1 MSDSK
6 FDNPLQERLDTASE
20 YLMDLVNNPY
30 YVLVDIAQ
38 PQADKFGSGHYFS
51 VLVGKFLFP
60 KQAQKY
66 AAKAQAQV
74 NKGWRLKKLDGVEM
88 ELVFSIR
95 VIRQFELIER
105 GCGRFF
111 NPHAMPDPRYERY
124 ERDAAPTM
132 GTLYRTKADWIVR
145 QALECQYSI
154 NTGVAMRHLD
164 EPVVK
169 VEIVGSP
176 AKTGHQFIVGF
187 SSLGSANRYAEEL
200 RQAATELG
208 GEVTFA
214 KSHELRHL
222 NLTQLRQVILTNFG
236 R

>member
-6 FDNPLQERLDTASE
+6 FDNPLQERLNSASE
-20 YLMDLVNNPY
+20 DLMDLVNNPY

-176 AKTGHQFIVGF
+176 AKTGHQFRLSQI
-187 SSLGSANRYAEEL
+187 SRGSN
-200 RQAATELG
+200 
-208 GEVTFA
+208 
-214 KSHELRHL
+214 
-222 NLTQLRQVILTNFG
+222 
-236 R
+236 